1 VKKLV
6 FVTIGTQEPFDR
18 LIRLVDNWA
27 KSKNNIDIFAQ
38 IGDSKFIPD
47 HIDYKHFLDK
57 REFDK
62 IFNNS
67 DLIVAHA
74 GIGSIITALRN
85 GKPILTLPRKARFKE
100 HRNDHQIATTKAL
113 SKLGYIYPIYTEKEI
128 INALNKINNIKA
140 QKKIGEFASKEL
152 IDYLKEIINE

>member
-1 VKKLV
+1 MKKSV

-27 KSKNNIDIFAQ
+27 MSQNNIVFFAQ
-38 IGDSKFIPD
+38 IGDSNFVPN
-47 HIDYKHFLDK
+47 HIDYNYFLEK

-62 IFNNS
+62 ILKNS

-85 GKPILTLPRKARFKE
+85 GKPILTLPRRAKFKE

-128 INALNKINNIKA
+128 INALDNFNRIKVK
-140 QKKIGEFASKEL
+140 KKIGEFASQEL
-152 IDYLKEIINE
+152 IDYLKEKFDE